1 MSALKDSIHAQQMTK
16 QSMKQAELD
25 ALNEWKEKE
34 LEHQK
39 LWKSSELRSLRIT
52 ALAGKKKAEAEV
64 VLLQEQQKMAALN
77 RRKALLL
84 SRKELAEAG
93 VPQSEID
100 QLLKL
105 ED

>member
-1 MSALKDSIHAQQMTK
+1 
-16 QSMKQAELD
+16 MKQAELD

-39 LWKSSELRSLRIT
+39 LWKSSELRLLRIT
-52 ALAGKKKAEAEV
+52 ALAGKKKAKAEV
-64 VLLQEQQKMAALN
+64 VLLIEKQKMAALN

>member
-1 MSALKDSIHAQQMTK
+1 
-16 QSMKQAELD
+16 
-25 ALNEWKEKE
+25 
-34 LEHQK
+34 
-39 LWKSSELRSLRIT
+39 
-52 ALAGKKKAEAEV
+52 
-64 VLLQEQQKMAALN
+64 MAALN